1 MQRPLNQSDG
11 YKGYADLARAY
22 EEGLD
27 YRVICIE
34 RPGSRVAI
42 VGPHG
47 GSIERGTSDV
57 ARAIAADDFHL
68 YLLEGTRKSGSFA
81 ALHLTSTRFDEPR
94 CLQLLSVSDHVV
106 TIHGCLGETPEVQIG
121 GLDTDLK
128 LRIRD
133 ELAQSHVSAVIAEGR
148 FAARQQNNICN
159 RGRRAIGVQLELSRG
174 LRLSGNTEGVVAA
187 VRAAL
192 HANRHL

>member
-1 MQRPLNQSDG
+1 MQRPPRQSDR
-11 YKGYADLARAY
+11 YKGYADLASAY
-22 EEGLD
+22 EEGRD

-47 GSIERGTSDV
+47 GKIERGTSDV
-57 ARAIAADDFHL
+57 AKAIAADDFHL
-68 YLLEGTRKSGSFA
+68 YLLEGIRKSGNYA

-94 CLQLLSVSDHVV
+94 CLQLLAVSDRVV
-106 TIHGCLGETPEVQIG
+106 TIHGCLGETPQVQIG

-128 LRIRD
+128 LRIRG
-133 ELAQSHVSAVIAEGR
+133 ELAKSHISAVIADGP
-148 FAARQQNNICN
+148 FAARQQSNVCN
-159 RGRRAIGVQLELSRG
+159 RGLRAIGVQLELSRG
-174 LRLSGNTEGVVAA
+174 LRLSGNTAGVVTA

-192 HANRHL
+192 LE

>member
-1 MQRPLNQSDG
+1 MQRPLRQSDG
-11 YKGYADLARAY
+11 YQGYADLAHAC
-22 EEGLD
+22 EEGRD

-47 GSIERGTSDV
+47 GKIESGTSDI
-57 ARAIAADDFHL
+57 AKAIAADDFHL
-68 YLLEGTRKSGSFA
+68 YLFEGIRKSGNFA
-81 ALHLTSTRFDEPR
+81 TLHLTSTRFDEPR

-128 LRIRD
+128 LRIRG
-133 ELAQSHVSAVIAEGR
+133 ELAKRHVRGLIAEGR
-148 FAARQQNNICN
+148 FAARQQTNICN
-159 RGRRAIGVQLELSRG
+159 RGCRAIGVQLELSRG
-174 LRLSGNTEGVVAA
+174 LRLSGNTEGVVTA

-192 HANRHL
+192 LG

>member
-1 MQRPLNQSDG
+1 MQRPPRQSDG
-11 YKGYADLARAY
+11 YNRYDDLARAY
-22 EEGLD
+22 EEGRD
-27 YRVICIE
+27 YSVICIE

-42 VGPHG
+42 IGPHG
-47 GSIERGTSDV
+47 GKIERGTSEV
-57 ARAIAADDFHL
+57 AKAIAADDFHL
-68 YLLEGTRKSGSFA
+68 YLLEGIRKSGNYA

-121 GLDTDLK
+121 GLDTGLK
-128 LRIRD
+128 LRIRG
-133 ELAQSHVSAVIAEGR
+133 ELAKNHINAVMAEGR
-148 FAARQQNNICN
+148 FAARQQSNICN

-174 LRLSGNTEGVVAA
+174 LRLSGNTEGVITA

-192 HANRHL
+192 LG

>member
-1 MQRPLNQSDG
+1 MQRPPRQSDG
-11 YKGYADLARAY
+11 YKGYDDLARAY
-22 EEGLD
+22 EEGRD
-27 YRVICIE
+27 YSVICIE

-42 VGPHG
+42 IGPHG
-47 GSIERGTSDV
+47 GKIERGTSDV
-57 ARAIAADDFHL
+57 AKAIAADDFHL
-68 YLLEGTRKSGSFA
+68 YLLEGIRKSGNYA

-128 LRIRD
+128 LRIRG
-133 ELAQSHVSAVIAEGR
+133 ELAKNHVNAVIAEGR
-148 FAARQQNNICN
+148 FAARQQSNICN
-159 RGRRAIGVQLELSRG
+159 RGREAVGVQLELSRG
-174 LRLSGNTEGVVAA
+174 LRLSGNAEGVVTS

-192 HANRHL
+192 LG

>member
-1 MQRPLNQSDG
+1 MQRPLRQSDG
-11 YKGYADLARAY
+11 YQGYADLARAC
-22 EEGLD
+22 EEGRD

-42 VGPHG
+42 VAPHG
-47 GSIERGTSDV
+47 GKIERGTSDV
-57 ARAIAADDFHL
+57 AKAIAADDFHL
-68 YLLEGTRKSGSFA
+68 YLLEGIRKSGNYA

-121 GLDTDLK
+121 GLDTELK
-128 LRIRD
+128 LRIRG
-133 ELAQSHVSAVIAEGR
+133 ELARSHVRGLIAEGR
-148 FAARQQNNICN
+148 FAAHQQTNICN
-159 RGRRAIGVQLELSRG
+159 RGRRAIGVQLELSRA
-174 LRLSGNTEGVVAA
+174 LRLSGNTEGVVTA

-192 HANRHL
+192 LG